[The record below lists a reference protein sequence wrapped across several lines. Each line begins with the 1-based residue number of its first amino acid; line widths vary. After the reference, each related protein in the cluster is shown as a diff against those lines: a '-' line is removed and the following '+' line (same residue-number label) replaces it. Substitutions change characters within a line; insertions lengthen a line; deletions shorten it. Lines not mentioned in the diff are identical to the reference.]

1 MKHFILF
8 FLLVGNTLLFSQNT
22 ENFDVRFLEAKKLER
37 NGNRI
42 EAINQTE
49 KLINEFPNHVE
60 VAIFG
65 AQLQAFEKNH
75 SESLKRL
82 EKLNET
88 YPNNYDILS
97 VYIDVLR
104 WDNQNE
110 KSIQVSNALLQLY
123 PDNEEILIKK
133 GKSLEI
139 QTKNEEALKIFE
151 QVLAKNP
158 TQEDALAAKKR
169 LSQKQYKNHLGVFYY
184 NSSFVEKLAPWHM
197 GGFELMRKTKVF
209 PLRAQL
215 TTATRYDEFATQLE
229 MEAYPKLSAKMS
241 AHVGLGFANNL
252 KIFPDWR
259 STLDIYRTLPKKFEV
274 SLGFRT
280 LKYNNGIN
288 MIYAGYLGK
297 YYKNFW
303 FVYRGYVF
311 SPPDENN
318 LYLSHTAMIRRYGKD
333 IDNFTSIS
341 FFTGNTPFSVG
352 WLNQI
357 YGVTTQGINVEQQV
371 KIKMDRILKLGF
383 MYENEEYAPEKTRNR
398 LTFMFTLINRF

>member
-1 MKHFILF
+1 MKQFILL
-8 FLLVGNTLLFSQNT
+8 FLIIGNTLLFSQNT
-22 ENFDVRFLEAKKLER
+22 ENFEVRFLEAKQLER
-37 NGNRI
+37 SGNRI

-49 KLINEFPNHVE
+49 KLISEFPTEVD

-65 AQLQAFEKNH
+65 AQLQAFNKNYP
-75 SESLKRL
+75 ESLKRL

-110 KSIQVSNALLQLY
+110 KSLQFCDSLLQLY

-139 QTKNEEALKIFE
+139 LEKEEEALKVFE
-151 QVLAKNP
+151 QVLLKNP
-158 TQEDALAAKKR
+158 TQEEALVAKKR
-169 LSQKQYKNHLGVFYY
+169 LSVTSYKNHLGIFYY
-184 NSSFVEKLAPWHM
+184 NSSFLEDIKPWHM
-197 GGFELMRKTKVF
+197 GGIELMRKTKIF
-209 PLRAQL
+209 PIRAQL
-215 TTATRYDEFATQLE
+215 TTATRFDEFGTQLE
-229 MEAYPKLSAKMS
+229 AEAYPKLSAKMS
-241 AHVGLGFANNL
+241 AHVGLGFGNNIR
-252 KIFPDWR
+252 IFPDWR
-259 STLDIYRTLPKKFEV
+259 STLDIYRTLPHKFEF

-280 LKYNNGIN
+280 LKYPNGIN

-297 YYKNFW
+297 YFNNYW
-303 FVYRGYVF
+303 LVYRGYVF
-311 SPPDENN
+311 SPPDESK
-318 LYLSHTAMIRRYGKD
+318 LYLSHTAMIRRYGND
-333 IDNFTSIS
+333 IDNFTAIS
-341 FFTGNTPFSVG
+341 FFTGNTPFSAG

-357 YGVTTQGINVEQQV
+357 YGVTTQGVNVEQQL
-371 KIKMDRILKLGF
+371 KIKKDRILKLAF